1 MLDKSQ
7 WLKPGKWV
15 WVVMNEDNNR
25 QERFIAM
32 VLDKDNLGDV
42 WVTYKNVNMFIS
54 GQVSVKDLIPLNS
67 CTGWDYHP

>member
-15 WVVMNEDNNR
+15 WVVINEDNNR
-25 QERFIAM
+25 QERFIAL
-32 VLDKDNLGDV
+32 VLDKDTLGDI
-42 WVTYKNVNMFIS
+42 WLSYKKGDKFVS
-54 GQVSVKDLIPLNS
+54 GQFCVKDLIPLNS